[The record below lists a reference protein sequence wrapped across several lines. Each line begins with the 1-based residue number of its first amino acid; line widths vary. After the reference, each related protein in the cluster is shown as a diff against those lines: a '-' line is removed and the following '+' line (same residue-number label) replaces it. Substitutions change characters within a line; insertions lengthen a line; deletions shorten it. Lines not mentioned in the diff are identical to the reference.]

1 MRIPG
6 CSAEFANAVDT
17 LQAGACYRGTPEQ
30 VHNYPKK
37 YLFYA
42 RGKRNGKQKQNYCDS
57 DSYVQSLGPNDA
69 VKLRA
74 FLYSA
79 QVRVAVLVLS
89 DSKART
95 HSHRAVI
102 ALTLNDSS
110 RRVSP
115 SSSRATAT
123 RSVTVTT
130 VDGHMVRTIAQYSH

>member
-1 MRIPG
+1 MHTRTPG

-17 LQAGACYRGTPEQ
+17 LQAGTCYRGTPEQ
-30 VHNYPKK
+30 VHDYPKN

-42 RGKRNGKQKQNYCDS
+42 RGKRNGKQKHNYCDS
-57 DSYVQSLGPNDA
+57 DSYVQRLGPNDA

-74 FLYSA
+74 FLFSA
-79 QVRVAVLVLS
+79 QVRVVVLGLS

-110 RRVSP
+110 AEFHPVLYGLRLHGQ
-115 SSSRATAT
+115 SRL
-123 RSVTVTT
+123 
-130 VDGHMVRTIAQYSH
+130 